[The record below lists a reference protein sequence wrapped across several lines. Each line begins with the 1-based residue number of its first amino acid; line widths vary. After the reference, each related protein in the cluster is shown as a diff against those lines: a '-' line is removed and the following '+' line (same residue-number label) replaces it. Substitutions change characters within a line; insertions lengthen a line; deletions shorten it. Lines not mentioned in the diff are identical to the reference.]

1 MGATSG
7 AHTAA
12 EVVMTNPSS
21 RTRVHRLAEFA
32 LVAIGV
38 APEVALAATLS
49 RVGLLSQE
57 DEQQVPVLQLGLA
70 ADSDPPGRSIT
81 NLVEVGV
88 TQGFV
93 GSSVAHIDRS

>member
-12 EVVMTNPSS
+12 EVVMTNLSS
-21 RTRVHRLAEFA
+21 RTRVHRPAEFA
-32 LVAIGV
+32 LAGI
-38 APEVALAATLS
+38 EVATEAVSAATLS
-49 RVGLLSQE
+49 RVGLSSRK
-57 DEQQVPVLQLGLA
+57 DERQVPVLQLGPE

-81 NLVEVGV
+81 SLVEEGA

-93 GSSVAHIDRS
+93 G

>member
-7 AHTAA
+7 AHTVA

-21 RTRVHRLAEFA
+21 RTRAHRPAEFA
-32 LVAIGV
+32 QAGIEI
-38 APEVALAATLS
+38 AAEVALVATLS
-49 RVGLLSQE
+49 RVELLSRE
-57 DEQQVPVLQLGLA
+57 DERQVPVVQLGLE

-81 NLVEVGV
+81 SLVGEGA

-93 GSSVAHIDRS
+93 G